1 MNGFSCHAGEFD
13 FILKIKRSQF
23 LKDRLVL
30 LGECFGEEQDQRQEK
45 QWRGNA
51 VVYIRGNGG
60 LN

>member
-23 LKDRLVL
+23 LKDHLIL
-30 LGECFGEEQDQRQEK
+30 LESIGGEQVQRQEK

-51 VVYIRGNGG
+51 VVYVRGNGG

>member
-23 LKDRLVL
+23 LKDHLML
-30 LGECFGEEQDQRQEK
+30 LESIGGEQVQRQEK

-51 VVYIRGNGG
+51 VVYVRGNGG